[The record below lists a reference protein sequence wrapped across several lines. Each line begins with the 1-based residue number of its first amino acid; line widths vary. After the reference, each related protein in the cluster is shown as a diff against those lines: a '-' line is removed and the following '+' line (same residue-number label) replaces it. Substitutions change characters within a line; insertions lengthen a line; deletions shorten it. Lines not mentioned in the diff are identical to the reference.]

1 VFLFKGNYG
10 IKELDRM
17 ATEQE
22 LRSKK
27 EIEELNEKSNFIG
40 KILLVVGFII
50 VLIFIVATIVYDM
63 SYWSGIIWGLIVVGF
78 GEIIELLQKIYVN
91 TKK

>member
-1 VFLFKGNYG
+1 MNDL
-10 IKELDRM
+10 
-17 ATEQE
+17 E

-27 EIEELNEKSNFIG
+27 EIEELNERSNFVG
-40 KILLVVGFII
+40 KTLLVIGFII
-50 VLIFIVATIVYDM
+50 ILISIIVTIVYDM